1 MNRREFLSGGA
12 MLAAA
17 AVTGRVSAMNPDE
30 QRAWDAYTAAPTLRS
45 DKSILDSAPFLQV
58 PAPDSMGVVFAV
70 NELANGFAD
79 VADNPEMKNAMRF
92 MAEGLPQAGFDDR
105 VIQVRMMGL
114 RPATKYWYRV
124 GACGFTY
131 PVGYWMKQKE
141 VVWSQVFTFTT
152 AGEGAESRF
161 AVINDTHAHWE
172 SFRMVTDKLAELNP
186 PVVVWNGDI
195 PTSMTNSREDFVR
208 LILKPQSGA
217 GFASSL
223 PVLLN
228 RGNHDFRGTA
238 SVHLENVMMTR
249 LPTERS
255 MRDWT
260 LNRNFAYRQGEIALI
275 GLDTGEDKPDRHPA
289 FGGTARFEPY
299 RTAQTAWLRDQ
310 FKRPE
315 IALAPFVV
323 AFVHIPIFDVRPEA
337 NPGTILEDWADW
349 QQQCA
354 EEWGPILTENR
365 VQVVVAGHRHCYRF
379 DPAAKDRSWAQI
391 VGGGPYSEKGGDP
404 ARFPTVIEGCVEGD
418 KLVMRVH
425 DVLNSRIAGSFAFDS
440 RKI

>member
-1 MNRREFLSGGA
+1 